1 MKFKINI
8 VVGVGLFLL
17 LSGFITSDNDKFFEI
32 SKSIDV
38 FGKVYREITLNY
50 VDDVNPSEFMESG
63 IKGMLSSLDPYT
75 TYIDETMKKDI
86 DLMTKGKYGGIGAS
100 VGIRNDDVTIIDLI
114 EGYSAERQG
123 LRIGDII
130 QDINGTT
137 ITKENYN
144 DIGVLLKGKPGK
156 VVKVKIGRDGRKEP
170 LLFELVLE
178 EVEVKNVTYYGF
190 IPAESN
196 NAYIKLSSFS
206 RSAGNEVKNA
216 ILDLKSQ
223 KEIKS
228 LVLDLRGNPGGLLD
242 QAIDVSE
249 KFLKKDQLI
258 VSVRGRDTSKVTHYY
273 AQEEP
278 VAGDIDMIVLINGNS
293 ASASEIVAGAIQDH
307 DRGVILG
314 SQSFGKGLVQTL
326 IPMSYNTSLKI
337 TTARYYTPSGRCI
350 QRINYSDDNKV
361 LSASMKEKEKTF
373 KTDNNRAVYAAGGIE
388 PDTII
393 TNKSESKQV
402 RRLIAQGM
410 FFKFA
415 TQLYNSN
422 PEMQLSSF
430 SNEDYLTRFNQF
442 LSSEGFEY
450 SSETE
455 QLISE
460 LLDVIEEEKFMSS
473 LKIKVEE
480 LAELSN
486 ELKSGELKK
495 YESDVVA
502 SIKKE
507 LAARISG
514 MSGRIEQSLKFDN
527 QFITA
532 IDLLSGKDTYQ
543 ELLSNNL

>member
-170 LLFELVLE
+170 LLFELILE

-278 VAGDIDMIVLINGNS
+278 LAGDIDLIVLINGNS

-532 IDLLSGKDTYQ
+532 IELLSGKDTYQ